1 MEKQK
6 CWKVGGYSITDAKYL
21 RDETERQGL
30 QKYIDGDYQIG
41 LLNEHGQRISIRVEV
56 PRKNGEGTVS
66 FITGWMVKPNG
77 HIHLNTPYGGK

>member
-1 MEKQK
+1 MS
-6 CWKVGGYSITDAKYL
+6 VNGGF
-21 RDETERQGL
+21 
-30 QKYIDGDYQIG
+30 
-41 LLNEHGQRISIRVEV
+41 LNEKIPRLLHRRFCYCILEDT